1 MVEHLIIFC
10 KAPRPGFV
18 KTRMAASMGAEAAC
32 QRYEHLAETVFRQLQ
47 GMEHVELRFTP
58 DDATSEIA
66 RWKKRPSWRTAPQG
80 SGDLGARLNGA
91 FSECFSS
98 GAQRVVV
105 IGTDTPEMTESDVR
119 EAFLALR
126 QEDVVVGP
134 SEDGGYW
141 LIGLTEPHPELFDA
155 QDWGTDRVCQ
165 ETLLRAQVRG
175 LQTRLLRLLPDIDNE
190 DDWNRFRDRQ
200 GARRTL

>member
-18 KTRMAASMGAEAAC
+18 KTRLAATVGPETAC
-32 QRYEHLAETVFRQLQ
+32 RHYHYLADIVFRQLQ
-47 GMEHVELRFTP
+47 AMEQVELRFTP
-58 DDATSEIA
+58 DDAAAEVA
-66 RWKKRPSWRTAPQG
+66 VWKKRPSWRLTPQG
-80 SGDLGARLNGA
+80 SGGLGERLNAAFDDCFRMGA
-91 FSECFSS
+91 E
-98 GAQRVVV
+98 RVVV
-105 IGTDTPEMTESDVR
+105 IGTDTPELSESDVR

-141 LIGLTEPHPELFDA
+141 LIGLTDPHPELFDA

-165 ETLLRAQVRG
+165 ETLMRAQARG
-175 LQTRLLRLLPDIDNE
+175 LQTRLLRLLPDIDTE
-190 DDWNRFRDRQ
+190 EDWNRFRQRQ
-200 GARRTL
+200 VAWRTP

>member
-18 KTRMAASMGAEAAC
+18 KTRLAASVGSETAC
-32 QRYEHLAETVFRQLQ
+32 RHYRYLADTVFRQLQ
-47 GMEHVELRFTP
+47 AMEHVELRFTP
-58 DDATSEIA
+58 DDAAGEVA
-66 RWKKRPSWRTAPQG
+66 AWKKRPSWRTTPQG
-80 SGDLGARLNGA
+80 PGSLGDRLNAAFDDCFQMGA
-91 FSECFSS
+91 E
-98 GAQRVVV
+98 RVVV
-105 IGTDTPEMTESDVR
+105 IGTDTPELSESDVR

-141 LIGLTEPHPELFDA
+141 LIGLTDPHPELFDN

-165 ETLLRAQVRG
+165 ETLVRAQVRG
-175 LQTRLLRLLPDIDNE
+175 LQTRLLRLLPDIDTE
-190 DDWNRFRDRQ
+190 EDWNRFRQRQ
-200 GARRTL
+200 VAWRTP